1 MVKKQQADDIIA
13 ANKQSLRSLDR
24 AITFSK
30 NQFSVILLCCN
41 YKFLH
46 ELIQQQLV
54 EIGWGSDKLQT
65 ITLDKKTTSL
75 YTTIQS
81 QLSLTQPAGLM
92 ITGFELVDDI
102 DDLLRSINQVRD
114 EFRKCYQMP
123 MVFWINDQ
131 ILAKIWQLAP
141 DFASW
146 AATPIRFDMNSQGL
160 LELLQQETENLF
172 TEILQGDYTQ
182 SNHLRLEKIW
192 TNKNQLH
199 YAIFELKNW
208 GIEIEPELNSSLDF
222 IFGIDDYINNR
233 IYSALNNFQKSL
245 HFWDQ
250 QEYLFPER
258 ENTEKCI
265 NSCGECYSNKNNSAL
280 DYKYPL
286 KKAIL
291 LLYIGLCFY
300 RLAKQNKIESKCNLQ
315 SAKTNILQSF
325 QILELTGCK
334 KLVSEFIRQLAEILY
349 ILEEWTE
356 LEIVAEKSLELHR
369 IYDQK
374 IQLACDYNILAH
386 IALHNS
392 NSMQASILAYTSLIY
407 LEKARKNEE
416 LNHYLLPLL
425 LEQIYMLTLA
435 QALNNLGKITVAKEY
450 IDQASYKLLLALESS
465 EYEYDIY
472 RYINLLDILKSLYF
486 QAGRYLQSH
495 IIKQKLN
502 SLDQQYGFVP
512 FIGAG
517 CLKPLKR
524 VTNPGLISKLGN
536 SNIALEITASGRE
549 DDVNNLIGRISRA
562 DQKLIII
569 HGQSGV
575 GKSSLVNAGL
585 VPALQNRSVG
595 DQIAVPVVVQLYTN
609 WLKELEKSLTKAM
622 LKMANKSAIEI
633 ESIESS
639 ADIQADMN
647 VDIIYQQLRK
657 NADNHLITVLI
668 FDQLEEFFF
677 GDTDGHQKQEF
688 DKFIS
693 DCLSISFVKVIL
705 TLREDYLHR
714 LLDFKYVSSIE
725 TIKNNILD
733 KKFRYQLNNFSA
745 ENARQLLENLTERSH
760 KLHQQS
766 QLKLEPALID
776 ALLADLSSEI
786 GEIRPIELQLVGA
799 QLQDKCITTLT
810 QYQPY
815 RPKQLIQE
823 YIQELI
829 KECGQENERSAL
841 LVLYLLTDENHK
853 RPFKTY
859 AELKAELSEL
869 EDTGNLDLILSI
881 LVNSGLVVIFHNC
894 PKQYQLIHDYL
905 VDLIR
910 HLEQQESGLQT
921 QINQLRDKVKNS
933 YQEIERLRSELSK
946 TEEKVILVET
956 QNQQGDNLLT
966 EIRELRQ
973 REEETQIKIER
984 LRTEL
989 REKELIEKLVESQKK
1004 QHLNAI
1010 RLNRALKIALTTSI
1024 IAIFS
1029 LASSVIT
1036 ARNSEI
1042 QTLSASSETL
1052 FAGHKGINSLKESL
1066 KAGQKLEKTLWV
1078 DASTREKALTAMY
1091 QAIYGVKERN
1101 RLEGHI
1107 SAVKMVTFS
1116 NDKSLIASAGAD
1128 TTINLWSPCGL
1139 LLKTLSGHESV
1150 VNSVNFSPDSQ
1161 MLVSA
1166 GQDKTIKLWNRNGEL
1181 LKTLLGHSSVVNS
1194 ASFSPDGQII
1204 ASASTDQTIKLWSR
1218 DGKLI
1223 TTLLGHKDAV
1233 LAVAWSSDGKILA
1246 SSSSDKTIKLW
1257 NRDGK
1262 LIKTLPAQEDAV
1274 VAIAWS
1280 GDGKILASGSLDKK
1294 IKLWNREG
1302 KLLKTLAGHSGGVIA
1317 VNFSRD
1323 GHTLASASMDET
1335 IKLWHLNGNLL
1346 GTLRGHNNWVNS
1358 VSFSP
1363 DGRSLASGGKDKT
1376 IILWRWDSLILRNP
1390 QENNDWVTSISF
1402 SPDSSIVAG
1411 ASRDKTIKL
1420 WNRDGKLLKTLVGHD
1435 DQIWGVDWSG
1445 DGKILASGS
1454 KDKTIKLWNR
1464 DGKLLKTL
1472 LGHDD
1477 VVLAVAWSSDGKILA
1492 SGSKDKT
1499 IKLWNRDGKLLKTLV
1514 GHTHAINW
1522 VSFSPNGKLLAS
1534 ASDDKLVKV
1543 WTSEGEIIKN
1553 LTGHTR
1559 GVNGVAWSPN
1569 GDVLASVSLDGMVNI
1584 WGENGKLIKT
1594 LRGSGDGFIGVSFS
1608 PDGKTLA
1615 VNSDRQVKLWNRQG
1629 VLLMSLK
1636 GSDEELTG
1644 VSFSP
1649 DGKMLAAGSSG
1660 GRIILRKLSDIT
1672 LESLLRSN
1680 CDILNDYLLYNPNM
1694 TRGDADGDQSYHN
1707 WCENN

>member
-1 MVKKQQADDIIA
+1 
-13 ANKQSLRSLDR
+13 
-24 AITFSK
+24 
-30 NQFSVILLCCN
+30 
-41 YKFLH
+41 
-46 ELIQQQLV
+46 
-54 EIGWGSDKLQT
+54 
-65 ITLDKKTTSL
+65 
-75 YTTIQS
+75 
-81 QLSLTQPAGLM
+81 
-92 ITGFELVDDI
+92 
-102 DDLLRSINQVRD
+102 
-114 EFRKCYQMP
+114 
-123 MVFWINDQ
+123 
-131 ILAKIWQLAP
+131 
-141 DFASW
+141 
-146 AATPIRFDMNSQGL
+146 
-160 LELLQQETENLF
+160 
-172 TEILQGDYTQ
+172 
-182 SNHLRLEKIW
+182 
-192 TNKNQLH
+192 
-199 YAIFELKNW
+199 
-208 GIEIEPELNSSLDF
+208 
-222 IFGIDDYINNR
+222 
-233 IYSALNNFQKSL
+233 
-245 HFWDQ
+245 
-250 QEYLFPER
+250 
-258 ENTEKCI
+258 
-265 NSCGECYSNKNNSAL
+265 
-280 DYKYPL
+280 
-286 KKAIL
+286 
-291 LLYIGLCFY
+291 
-300 RLAKQNKIESKCNLQ
+300 
-315 SAKTNILQSF
+315 
-325 QILELTGCK
+325 
-334 KLVSEFIRQLAEILY
+334 
-349 ILEEWTE
+349 
-356 LEIVAEKSLELHR
+356 
-369 IYDQK
+369 
-374 IQLACDYNILAH
+374 
-386 IALHNS
+386 
-392 NSMQASILAYTSLIY
+392 
-407 LEKARKNEE
+407 
-416 LNHYLLPLL
+416 
-425 LEQIYMLTLA
+425 MLTLA
-435 QALNNLGKITVAKEY
+435 QALSNLGKTTVAAEY
-450 IDQASYKLLLALESS
+450 IDQASYQLLLALESS
-465 EYEYDIY
+465 EYKYDIY
-472 RYINLLDILKSLYF
+472 RYINLLDLLKSLYF
-486 QAGRYLQSH
+486 QAGRYLQAH

-517 CLKPLKR
+517 CLKPQKK

-536 SNIALEITASGRE
+536 STIALEITASGRE
-549 DDVNNLIGRISRA
+549 YDVNNLIGRISRA

-575 GKSSLVNAGL
+575 GKSSLVIAGL

-595 DQIAVPVVVQLYTN
+595 DQIAVPVVVQLYKN
-609 WLKELEKSLTKAM
+609 WLKELGKSLNKAM

-633 ESIESS
+633 ESPI
-639 ADIQADMN
+639 DIQPDMN
-647 VDIIYQQLRK
+647 VEIIYQQLRK
-657 NADNHLITVLI
+657 NADNHLVTVLI
-668 FDQLEEFFF
+668 FDQFEEFFF
-677 GDTDGHQKQEF
+677 GDTDGHKKQEF

-693 DCLSISFVKVIL
+693 DCLTISFVKVIL

-725 TIKNNILD
+725 AINNNILS
-733 KKFRYQLNNFSA
+733 KNIRYQLNNFSP
-745 ENARQLLENLTERSH
+745 ENARQLIENLTERSH

-776 ALLADLSSEI
+776 ALLADLSSEV

-799 QLQDKCITTLT
+799 QLQDKCITTLA

-815 RPKQLIQE
+815 RPKKLIQE

-841 LVLYLLTDENHK
+841 IVLYLLTDENHK
-853 RPFKTY
+853 RPFKTH

-869 EDTGNLDLILSI
+869 EDPSNLDLILSI
-881 LVNSGLVVIFHNC
+881 LVNSGLVVIFHNS

-910 HLEQQESGLQT
+910 HLEEQESGLQT

-956 QNQQGDNLLT
+956 QHQQGDNLLT

-973 REEETQIKIER
+973 REEETQIEIQR

-989 REKELIEKLVESQKK
+989 REKELIEKLVKSQKK
-1004 QHLNAI
+1004 QHWNAT
-1010 RLNRALKIALTTSI
+1010 RLNIALKIALTASI
-1024 IAIFS
+1024 IAILS

-1036 ARNSEI
+1036 SKSSEI

-1052 FAGHKGINSLKESL
+1052 FAAQKGINALQKSL
-1066 KAGQKLEKTLWV
+1066 KAGQALKKTLWV
-1078 DASTREKALTAMY
+1078 DASTKEKALTAMY

-1101 RLEGHI
+1101 RLEGHL

-1128 TTINLWSPCGL
+1128 TKINLWSPCGL

-1150 VNSVNFSPDSQ
+1150 INSVNFSSDSQ

-1166 GQDKTIKLWNRNGEL
+1166 SQDKTIKLWNRNGEL
-1181 LKTLLGHSSVVNS
+1181 LKTLLGHSSIVNS

-1218 DGKLI
+1218 EGQLI
-1223 TTLLGHKDAV
+1223 KTLLGHQDAV

-1262 LIKTLPAQEDAV
+1262 LIKTLPAHEDAV

-1280 GDGKILASGSLDKK
+1280 GDSKILASASLDKK
-1294 IKLWNREG
+1294 IKLWNQEG

-1335 IKLWHLNGNLL
+1335 IKIWHLNGNLL
-1346 GTLRGHNNWVNS
+1346 GTLRGHDNWVNS

-1363 DGRSLASGGKDKT
+1363 DGRSLASGGRDKT

-1411 ASRDKTIKL
+1411 ASRDETIKI
-1420 WNRDGKLLKTLVGHD
+1420 WNRDGKLLKTLVGHH
-1435 DQIWGVDWSG
+1435 DQIWGVAWSG
-1445 DGKILASGS
+1445 DGKILASGSKDKTIKLWNRNGKLLKTLVGHDDTVLAVAWSSDSKILASGS

-1472 LGHDD
+1472 
-1477 VVLAVAWSSDGKILA
+1477 I
-1492 SGSKDKT
+1492 
-1499 IKLWNRDGKLLKTLV
+1499 

-1534 ASDDKLVKV
+1534 ASDDKLVKL

-1553 LTGHTR
+1553 LAGHTR
-1559 GVNGVAWSPN
+1559 GVNGVAWSPS

-1615 VNSDRQVKLWNRQG
+1615 VNSDRQVKLWNREG

-1680 CDILNDYLLYNPNM
+1680 CDILNDYLLYNPNL
-1694 TRGDADGDQSYHN
+1694 TRGDADSDQSYRN

>member
-46 ELIQQQLV
+46 ELIRQQLV
-54 EIGWGSDKLQT
+54 EIGWGSDKIQT

-75 YTTIQS
+75 YTTIQAQIS
-81 QLSLTQPAGLM
+81 QPQPAGLM
-92 ITGFELVDDI
+92 IIGFELVDEI

-146 AATPIRFDMNSQGL
+146 AATPIRFEMNSQGL
-160 LELLQQETENLF
+160 LEFLQQETENLF
-172 TEILQGDYTQ
+172 TEILEGDYAQ
-182 SNHLRLEKIW
+182 SNHLSLEKIW
-192 TNKNQLH
+192 TNKNQIH
-199 YAIFELKNW
+199 YAIFELENW
-208 GIEIEPELNSSLDF
+208 GIEIEPELKSSLDF
-222 IFGIDDYINNR
+222 VFGIDDYINNR

-245 HFWDQ
+245 HFWEQ
-250 QEYLFPER
+250 QENLFPER

-265 NSCGECYSNKNNSAL
+265 KSCGDCYSNKDNSAL
-280 DYKYPL
+280 DYKYPV

-300 RLAKQNKIESKCNLQ
+300 RLAKQNKRASKCNLQ
-315 SAKTNILQSF
+315 SSKTNFLQSF

-334 KLVSEFIRQLAEILY
+334 KLVSEFIKQLAEILY

-356 LEIVAEKSLELHR
+356 LQVVAEKSLELHR
-369 IYDQK
+369 IYGRK
-374 IQLACDYNILAH
+374 IQLACDYSILAH

-392 NSMQASILAYTSLIY
+392 NWMQASILAYTSLIY
-407 LEKARKNEE
+407 LEEARKNKE

-435 QALNNLGKITVAKEY
+435 QALSNLGKTTVAAEY

-465 EYEYDIY
+465 EYKYDIY
-472 RYINLLDILKSLYF
+472 RYINLLDLLKSLYF
-486 QAGRYLQSH
+486 QAGRYLQAH

-517 CLKPLKR
+517 CLKPQKK

-536 SNIALEITASGRE
+536 STIALEITASGRE
-549 DDVNNLIGRISRA
+549 YDINNLIGRISRA

-575 GKSSLVNAGL
+575 GKSSLVIAGL

-595 DQIAVPVVVQLYTN
+595 DQIAVPVVVQLYKN
-609 WLKELEKSLTKAM
+609 WLKELGKSLNKAM

-633 ESIESS
+633 ESPI
-639 ADIQADMN
+639 DIQPDMN
-647 VDIIYQQLRK
+647 VEIIYQQLRK
-657 NADNHLITVLI
+657 NADNHLVTVLI
-668 FDQLEEFFF
+668 FDQFEEFFF
-677 GDTDGHQKQEF
+677 GDTDGHKKQEF

-693 DCLSISFVKVIL
+693 DCLTISFVKVIL

-725 TIKNNILD
+725 AINNNILS
-733 KKFRYQLNNFSA
+733 KNIRYQLNNFSP
-745 ENARQLLENLTERSH
+745 ENARQLIENLTERSH

-776 ALLADLSSEI
+776 ALLADLSSEV

-799 QLQDKCITTLT
+799 QLQDKCITTLA

-815 RPKQLIQE
+815 RPKKLIQE

-829 KECGQENERSAL
+829 QECGQENERSAL

-859 AELKAELSEL
+859 AELKVELSEL
-869 EDTGNLDLILSI
+869 GDSSNLDLILSI
-881 LVNSGLVVIFHNC
+881 LVNSGLVVIFHNS

-910 HLEQQESGLQT
+910 HLEEQESGLQT

-946 TEEKVILVET
+946 TEEKVTLVET
-956 QNQQGDNLLT
+956 QHQQGDNLLT

-973 REEETQIKIER
+973 REEETQIEIQR

-989 REKELIEKLVESQKK
+989 REKELIEKLVKSQKK
-1004 QHLNAI
+1004 QHWNAT
-1010 RLNRALKIALTTSI
+1010 RLNIALKIALTACI
-1024 IAIFS
+1024 IAILS
-1029 LASSVIT
+1029 LANSVIT
-1036 ARNSEI
+1036 SRNSEI

-1052 FAGHKGINSLKESL
+1052 FAAQKGINALQKSL
-1066 KAGQKLEKTLWV
+1066 KAGQALKKTLWV
-1078 DASTREKALTAMY
+1078 DASTKEKALTAMY

-1101 RLEGHI
+1101 RLEGHL

-1128 TTINLWSPCGL
+1128 TKINLWSPCGL

-1150 VNSVNFSPDSQ
+1150 INSVNFSSDSQ

-1166 GQDKTIKLWNRNGEL
+1166 SQDKTIKLWNRNGEL
-1181 LKTLLGHSSVVNS
+1181 LKTLLGHSSIVNS

-1204 ASASTDQTIKLWSR
+1204 ASASTDKTIKLWSR
-1218 DGKLI
+1218 EGKLI
-1223 TTLLGHKDAV
+1223 KTLLGHQDAV

-1262 LIKTLPAQEDAV
+1262 LIKTLPAHEDAV

-1280 GDGKILASGSLDKK
+1280 GDSKILASASLDKK
-1294 IKLWNREG
+1294 IKLWNQEG

-1335 IKLWHLNGNLL
+1335 IKIWHLNGNLL

-1363 DGRSLASGGKDKT
+1363 DGRSLASGGRDKT

-1411 ASRDKTIKL
+1411 ASRDETIKI
-1420 WNRDGKLLKTLVGHD
+1420 WNRDGKLLKTLVGHH
-1435 DQIWGVDWSG
+1435 DQIWGVAWSG

-1477 VVLAVAWSSDGKILA
+1477 TVLAVAWSIDGQILA

-1499 IKLWNRDGKLLKTLV
+1499 IKLWNRDGKLLKTLI

-1534 ASDDKLVKV
+1534 ASDDKLVKL
-1543 WTSEGEIIKN
+1543 WTSE
-1553 LTGHTR
+1553 
-1559 GVNGVAWSPN
+1559 
-1569 GDVLASVSLDGMVNI
+1569 
-1584 WGENGKLIKT
+1584 
-1594 LRGSGDGFIGVSFS
+1594 
-1608 PDGKTLA
+1608 
-1615 VNSDRQVKLWNRQG
+1615 
-1629 VLLMSLK
+1629 
-1636 GSDEELTG
+1636 
-1644 VSFSP
+1644 
-1649 DGKMLAAGSSG
+1649 
-1660 GRIILRKLSDIT
+1660 
-1672 LESLLRSN
+1672 
-1680 CDILNDYLLYNPNM
+1680 
-1694 TRGDADGDQSYHN
+1694 
-1707 WCENN
+1707 

>member
-1 MVKKQQADDIIA
+1 MVKQQQADDIIA

-54 EIGWGSDKLQT
+54 EIGWGSDKIQT

-75 YTTIQS
+75 YTTIQA
-81 QLSLTQPAGLM
+81 QISLPQPAGLM
-92 ITGFELVDDI
+92 IIGFELVDEI
-102 DDLLRSINQVRD
+102 DDLLRSINQIRD
-114 EFRKCYQMP
+114 EFRKCCQMP
-123 MVFWINDQ
+123 MIFWINDQ

-146 AATPIRFDMNSQGL
+146 AATPIRFEMNSQGL
-160 LELLQQETENLF
+160 LEFLQQETENLF
-172 TEILQGDYTQ
+172 TEILEGDYTQ
-182 SNHLRLEKIW
+182 SNHLRLENIW
-192 TNKNQLH
+192 TNKNQIH
-199 YAIFELKNW
+199 YAIFELENW
-208 GIEIEPELNSSLDF
+208 GIEIGSELKSSLDF
-222 IFGIDDYINNR
+222 VFGIDDYINNR

-250 QEYLFPER
+250 QENLFTEG
-258 ENTEKCI
+258 ENTDI
-265 NSCGECYSNKNNSAL
+265 

-291 LLYIGLCFY
+291 LLHIGLCFS
-300 RLAKQNKIESKCNLQ
+300 RLAKQNKRASKCNLQ
-315 SAKTNILQSF
+315 SAKINFLQSF
-325 QILELTGCK
+325 EILELTGCK

-349 ILEEWTE
+349 ILGEWTE
-356 LEIVAEKSLELHR
+356 LQVVAEKSLELHR
-369 IYDQK
+369 IYGQK
-374 IQLACDYNILAH
+374 IQVACDYNILAH

-407 LEKARKNEE
+407 LEKARNNEE

-435 QALNNLGKITVAKEY
+435 QALNNLGKTTVAKEY

-472 RYINLLDILKSLYF
+472 RYINLLDLLKSLYF

-517 CLKPLKR
+517 CLKPQKR

-595 DQIAVPVVVQLYTN
+595 DQIAIPVVVQLYRN

-633 ESIESS
+633 ESPT
-639 ADIQADMN
+639 DTQPDMN
-647 VDIIYQQLRK
+647 VDIIYQKLRK

-668 FDQLEEFFF
+668 FDQFEEFFF
-677 GDTDGHQKQEF
+677 GDTDCHKKQEF

-693 DCLSISFVKVIL
+693 DCLTISFVKVIL

-725 TIKNNILD
+725 AVNNNILS
-733 KKFRYQLNNFSA
+733 KNIRYQLNNFSP
-745 ENARQLLENLTERSH
+745 ENARQLIENLTERSH

-776 ALLADLSSEI
+776 ALLADLSSEV
-786 GEIRPIELQLVGA
+786 GEVRPIELQLVGA
-799 QLQDKCITTLT
+799 QLQAKCITTLA

-815 RPKQLIQE
+815 RPKKLIQE

-859 AELKAELSEL
+859 AELKVELSEL
-869 EDTGNLDLILSI
+869 GDSSNLDLILSI
-881 LVNSGLVVIFHNC
+881 LVNSGLVVIFHNS

-921 QINQLRDKVKNS
+921 QINQLRDKIKNS
-933 YQEIERLRSELSK
+933 YQEIEWLRSELSK
-946 TEEKVILVET
+946 TEEKVTLVEI

-973 REEETQIKIER
+973 REEETQIEIER

-1010 RLNRALKIALTTSI
+1010 RLNMALKIALTASI

-1036 ARNSEI
+1036 SRNSEI

-1052 FAGHKGINSLKESL
+1052 FAAQKGINALKESL
-1066 KAGQKLEKTLWV
+1066 KAGQALKKTLWV

-1101 RLEGHI
+1101 RLEGHL
-1107 SAVKMVTFS
+1107 SAVKTVTFS

-1150 VNSVNFSPDSQ
+1150 INSVNFSPDSQ

-1166 GQDKTIKLWNRNGEL
+1166 SQDKTIKLWNRNGEL
-1181 LKTLLGHSSVVNS
+1181 LKTLLSHSAVVNS
-1194 ASFSPDGQII
+1194 ASFSPNGQII

-1218 DGKLI
+1218 EGKLI
-1223 TTLLGHKDAV
+1223 KTLLGHKDAV

-1262 LIKTLPAQEDAV
+1262 LIKTLPAHEDAV
-1274 VAIAWS
+1274 VAIDWS

-1294 IKLWNREG
+1294 IKFWNREG

-1317 VNFSRD
+1317 VNFSHD
-1323 GHTLASASMDET
+1323 AHTLASASMDET
-1335 IKLWHLNGNLL
+1335 IKIWNLNGNLL

-1411 ASRDKTIKL
+1411 ASRDETIKI
-1420 WNRDGKLLKTLVGHD
+1420 WNRDGKLLKTLVGHH
-1435 DQIWGVDWSG
+1435 DQIWGVAWSG

-1472 LGHDD
+1472 VGHDD
-1477 VVLAVAWSSDGKILA
+1477 TVLSVAWSSDSKILA

-1499 IKLWNRDGKLLKTLV
+1499 IKLWNRDGKLLKTLI
-1514 GHTHAINW
+1514 GHTDAINW

-1534 ASDDKLVKV
+1534 ASDDKLVKL

-1559 GVNGVAWSPN
+1559 GVHGVAWSPS

-1594 LRGSGDGFIGVSFS
+1594 LTGSGDGFIGVSFS

-1615 VNSDRQVKLWNRQG
+1615 VNSDRQVKLWNREG

-1680 CDILNDYLLYNPNM
+1680 CDILNDYLLYNPNL
-1694 TRGDADGDQSYHN
+1694 TRGDADSDQSYR
-1707 WCENN
+1707 

>member
-46 ELIQQQLV
+46 ELIRQQLV
-54 EIGWGSDKLQT
+54 EIGWGSDKIQT

-75 YTTIQS
+75 YTTIQAQIS
-81 QLSLTQPAGLM
+81 QPQPAGLM
-92 ITGFELVDDI
+92 IIGFELVDEI

-146 AATPIRFDMNSQGL
+146 AATPIRFEMNSQGL
-160 LELLQQETENLF
+160 LEFLQQETENLF
-172 TEILQGDYTQ
+172 TEILAGDYAQ
-182 SNHLRLEKIW
+182 SNHLSLEKIW
-192 TNKNQLH
+192 TNKNQIH
-199 YAIFELKNW
+199 YAIFELENW
-208 GIEIEPELNSSLDF
+208 GIEIEPELKSSLDF
-222 IFGIDDYINNR
+222 VFGIDDYINNR

-245 HFWDQ
+245 HFWEQ
-250 QEYLFPER
+250 QENLFPER

-265 NSCGECYSNKNNSAL
+265 KSCGDCYSNKDNSAL
-280 DYKYPL
+280 DYKYPV

-300 RLAKQNKIESKCNLQ
+300 RLAKQNKRASKCNLQ
-315 SAKTNILQSF
+315 SSKTNFLQSF

-334 KLVSEFIRQLAEILY
+334 KLVSEFIKQLAEILY

-356 LEIVAEKSLELHR
+356 LQVVAEKSLELHR
-369 IYDQK
+369 IYGRK
-374 IQLACDYNILAH
+374 IQLACDYSILAH

-392 NSMQASILAYTSLIY
+392 NWMQASILAYTSLIY
-407 LEKARKNEE
+407 LEEARKNKE

-435 QALNNLGKITVAKEY
+435 QALSNLGKTTVAAEY

-465 EYEYDIY
+465 EYKYDIY
-472 RYINLLDILKSLYF
+472 RYINLLDLLKSLYF
-486 QAGRYLQSH
+486 QAGRYLQAH

-517 CLKPLKR
+517 CLKPQKK

-536 SNIALEITASGRE
+536 STIALEITASGRE
-549 DDVNNLIGRISRA
+549 YDINNLIGRISRA

-575 GKSSLVNAGL
+575 GKSSLVIAGL

-595 DQIAVPVVVQLYTN
+595 DQIAVPVVVQLYKN
-609 WLKELEKSLTKAM
+609 WLKELGKSLNKAM

-633 ESIESS
+633 ESPI
-639 ADIQADMN
+639 DIQPDMN
-647 VDIIYQQLRK
+647 VEIIYQQLRK
-657 NADNHLITVLI
+657 NADNHLVTVLI
-668 FDQLEEFFF
+668 FDQFEEFFF
-677 GDTDGHQKQEF
+677 GDTDGHKKQEF

-693 DCLSISFVKVIL
+693 DCLTISFVKVIL

-725 TIKNNILD
+725 AINNNILS
-733 KKFRYQLNNFSA
+733 KNIRYQLNNFSP
-745 ENARQLLENLTERSH
+745 ENARQLIENLTERSH

-776 ALLADLSSEI
+776 ALLADLSSEV

-799 QLQDKCITTLT
+799 QLQDKCITTLA

-815 RPKQLIQE
+815 RPKKLIQE

-829 KECGQENERSAL
+829 QECGQENERSAL

-859 AELKAELSEL
+859 AELKVELSEL
-869 EDTGNLDLILSI
+869 GDSSNLDLILSI
-881 LVNSGLVVIFHNC
+881 LVNSGLVVIFHNS

-910 HLEQQESGLQT
+910 HLEEQESGLQT

-956 QNQQGDNLLT
+956 QHQQGDNLLT

-973 REEETQIKIER
+973 REEETQIEIQR

-989 REKELIEKLVESQKK
+989 REKELIEKLVKSQKK
-1004 QHLNAI
+1004 QHWNAT
-1010 RLNRALKIALTTSI
+1010 RLNIALKIALTASI
-1024 IAIFS
+1024 IAILS

-1036 ARNSEI
+1036 SKSSEI

-1052 FAGHKGINSLKESL
+1052 FAAQKGINALQKSL
-1066 KAGQKLEKTLWV
+1066 KAGQALKKTLWV
-1078 DASTREKALTAMY
+1078 DASTKEKALTAMY

-1101 RLEGHI
+1101 RLEGHL

-1128 TTINLWSPCGL
+1128 TKINLWSPCGL

-1150 VNSVNFSPDSQ
+1150 INSVNFSSDSQ

-1166 GQDKTIKLWNRNGEL
+1166 SQDKTIKLWNRNGEL
-1181 LKTLLGHSSVVNS
+1181 LKTLLGHSSIVNS

-1204 ASASTDQTIKLWSR
+1204 ASASTDKTIKLWSR
-1218 DGKLI
+1218 EGKLI
-1223 TTLLGHKDAV
+1223 KTLLGHQDAV

-1262 LIKTLPAQEDAV
+1262 LIKTLPAHEDAV

-1280 GDGKILASGSLDKK
+1280 GDSKILASASLDKK
-1294 IKLWNREG
+1294 IKLWNQEG

-1335 IKLWHLNGNLL
+1335 IKIWHLNGNLL

-1363 DGRSLASGGKDKT
+1363 DGRSLASGGRDKT

-1411 ASRDKTIKL
+1411 ASRDETIKI
-1420 WNRDGKLLKTLVGHD
+1420 WNRDGKLLKTLVGHH
-1435 DQIWGVDWSG
+1435 DQIWGVAWSG

-1477 VVLAVAWSSDGKILA
+1477 TVLAVAWSIDGQILA

-1499 IKLWNRDGKLLKTLV
+1499 IKLWNRDGKLLKTLI

-1534 ASDDKLVKV
+1534 ASDDKLVKL

-1553 LTGHTR
+1553 LAGHTR
-1559 GVNGVAWSPN
+1559 GVNGVAWSPS

-1594 LRGSGDGFIGVSFS
+1594 LTGSGDGFIGVSFS

-1615 VNSDRQVKLWNRQG
+1615 VNSDRQVKLWNREG

-1680 CDILNDYLLYNPNM
+1680 CDILNDYLLYNPNL
-1694 TRGDADGDQSYHN
+1694 TRGDADSDQSYRN

>member
-13 ANKQSLRSLDR
+13 TNKQSLRSLDR

-54 EIGWGSDKLQT
+54 EIGWGTDKLQT

-102 DDLLRSINQVRD
+102 DDLLRSINQIRD
-114 EFRKCYQMP
+114 EFRKCCQMP
-123 MVFWINDQ
+123 MIFWINDQ

-146 AATPIRFDMNSQGL
+146 AATPIRFEMNSQGL
-160 LELLQQETENLF
+160 LEFLQQETENLF
-172 TEILQGDYTQ
+172 TEILEGDYTQ

-192 TNKNQLH
+192 TNKNQIH
-199 YAIFELKNW
+199 YAIFELENW
-208 GIEIEPELNSSLDF
+208 GIEIGSELKSSLDF
-222 IFGIDDYINNR
+222 VFGIDDYINNR

-250 QEYLFPER
+250 QENLFTEG
-258 ENTEKCI
+258 ENTDI
-265 NSCGECYSNKNNSAL
+265 

-300 RLAKQNKIESKCNLQ
+300 RLAKQNKRASKCNLQ
-315 SAKTNILQSF
+315 SAKINFLQSF
-325 QILELTGCK
+325 EILELTGHR
-334 KLVSEFIRQLAEILY
+334 KLVSEFIKQLAEILY

-356 LEIVAEKSLELHR
+356 LQVIAEKSLELHR
-369 IYDQK
+369 IYGQK
-374 IQLACDYNILAH
+374 IQLACDYSILAH

-407 LEKARKNEE
+407 LEEAKKNEE
-416 LNHYLLPLL
+416 INHYLLPLL

-472 RYINLLDILKSLYF
+472 RYINLLDLLKSLYF
-486 QAGRYLQSH
+486 QAGRYLQAH

-517 CLKPLKR
+517 CLKPQKK
-524 VTNPGLISKLGN
+524 VTNSGLISKLGN
-536 SNIALEITASGRE
+536 STIALEITASGRE
-549 DDVNNLIGRISRA
+549 YNVNNLIGRISRA

-575 GKSSLVNAGL
+575 GKSSLVTAGL

-595 DQIAVPVVVQLYTN
+595 DQIAVPVVVQLYKN
-609 WLKELEKSLTKAM
+609 WLKELGKSLTKAM

-633 ESIESS
+633 ESPI
-639 ADIQADMN
+639 DIQPDMN
-647 VDIIYQQLRK
+647 VDIIYQKLRK

-668 FDQLEEFFF
+668 FDQFEEFFF
-677 GDTDGHQKQEF
+677 GDTDGHKKQEF

-693 DCLSISFVKVIL
+693 DCLTISFVKVIL

-725 TIKNNILD
+725 AVNNNILS
-733 KKFRYQLNNFSA
+733 KNIRYQLNNFSP
-745 ENARQLLENLTERSH
+745 ENARQLIENLTERSH

-776 ALLADLSSEI
+776 ALLADLSSEV
-786 GEIRPIELQLVGA
+786 GEVRPIELQLVGA
-799 QLQDKCITTLT
+799 QLQAKCITTLA

-815 RPKQLIQE
+815 RPKKLIQE

-859 AELKAELSEL
+859 AELKVELSEL
-869 EDTGNLDLILSI
+869 GDSSNLDLILSI
-881 LVNSGLVVIFHNC
+881 LVNSGLVVIFHNS

-921 QINQLRDKVKNS
+921 QINQLRDKIKNS
-933 YQEIERLRSELSK
+933 YQEIEWLRSELSK
-946 TEEKVILVET
+946 TEEKVTLVEI

-973 REEETQIKIER
+973 REEETQIEIER

-1010 RLNRALKIALTTSI
+1010 RLNMALKIALTASI

-1036 ARNSEI
+1036 SRNSEI

-1052 FAGHKGINSLKESL
+1052 FAAQKGINALKESL
-1066 KAGQKLEKTLWV
+1066 KAGQALKKTLWV

-1101 RLEGHI
+1101 RLEGHL
-1107 SAVKMVTFS
+1107 SAVKTVTFS

-1150 VNSVNFSPDSQ
+1150 INSVNFSPDSQ

-1166 GQDKTIKLWNRNGEL
+1166 SQDKTIKLWNRNGEL
-1181 LKTLLGHSSVVNS
+1181 LKTLLSHSAVVNS

-1218 DGKLI
+1218 EGKLI
-1223 TTLLGHKDAV
+1223 KTLLGHKDAV

-1262 LIKTLPAQEDAV
+1262 LIKTLPAHEDAV
-1274 VAIAWS
+1274 VAIDWS

-1317 VNFSRD
+1317 VNFSHD
-1323 GHTLASASMDET
+1323 AHTLASASMDET
-1335 IKLWHLNGNLL
+1335 IKIWNLNGNLL

-1411 ASRDKTIKL
+1411 ASRDETIKI
-1420 WNRDGKLLKTLVGHD
+1420 WNRDGKLLKTLVGHH
-1435 DQIWGVDWSG
+1435 DQIWGVAWSG

-1464 DGKLLKTL
+1464 DGKFLKTL
-1472 LGHDD
+1472 VGHDD
-1477 VVLAVAWSSDGKILA
+1477 TVLSVAWSSDSKILA

-1499 IKLWNRDGKLLKTLV
+1499 IKLWNRDGKLLKTLI
-1514 GHTHAINW
+1514 GHTDAINW
-1522 VSFSPNGKLLAS
+1522 VSFSPHGKLLAS
-1534 ASDDKLVKV
+1534 ASDDKLVKL
-1543 WTSEGEIIKN
+1543 WTSEGEIITN

-1559 GVNGVAWSPN
+1559 GVHGVAWSPSGN
-1569 GDVLASVSLDGMVNI
+1569 VLASVSFDGMVNI

-1594 LRGSGDGFIGVSFS
+1594 LTGSGDGFIGVSFS

-1615 VNSDRQVKLWNRQG
+1615 VNSDRQVKLWNREG

-1680 CDILNDYLLYNPNM
+1680 CDILNDYLLYNLNM
-1694 TRGDADGDQSYHN
+1694 TRGDANGDQSYRN

>member
-1 MVKKQQADDIIA
+1 MVKKQQADDIFTV
-13 ANKQSLRSLDR
+13 NKQSLRSLDR

-54 EIGWGSDKLQT
+54 EIGWGSDKIQT

-75 YTTIQS
+75 YTTIQAQIS
-81 QLSLTQPAGLM
+81 QPQPAGLM
-92 ITGFELVDDI
+92 IIGFELVDEI
-102 DDLLRSINQVRD
+102 DDLLRSINQIRD
-114 EFRKCYQMP
+114 EFRKCCQMP
-123 MVFWINDQ
+123 MIFWINDQ

-146 AATPIRFDMNSQGL
+146 AATPIRFEMNSQGL
-160 LELLQQETENLF
+160 LEFLQQETENLF
-172 TEILQGDYTQ
+172 TEILEGDYAQ
-182 SNHLRLEKIW
+182 SNHLSLEKIW
-192 TNKNQLH
+192 TNKNQIH
-199 YAIFELKNW
+199 YAIFELENW
-208 GIEIEPELNSSLDF
+208 GIEIEPELKSSLDF
-222 IFGIDDYINNR
+222 VFGIDDYINNR

-245 HFWDQ
+245 HFWEQ
-250 QEYLFPER
+250 QENLFPEG
-258 ENTEKCI
+258 ENTDI
-265 NSCGECYSNKNNSAL
+265 
-280 DYKYPL
+280 DYKYPF

-300 RLAKQNKIESKCNLQ
+300 RLAKQNKRASKCNLQ
-315 SAKTNILQSF
+315 SAKTNLLQSF
-325 QILELTGCK
+325 QILELTGHR
-334 KLVSEFIRQLAEILY
+334 KLVSEFIKQLAEILY

-356 LEIVAEKSLELHR
+356 LQVVAEKSLELHR
-369 IYDQK
+369 MYGQK
-374 IQLACDYNILAH
+374 IQLACDYSILAH

-392 NSMQASILAYTSLIY
+392 NWMQASILAYTSLIY
-407 LEKARKNEE
+407 LEEARKNKE

-425 LEQIYMLTLA
+425 LEKIYMLTLA
-435 QALNNLGKITVAKEY
+435 QALNNLGQITVAAEY

-465 EYEYDIY
+465 EYKYDIY
-472 RYINLLDILKSLYF
+472 RYINLLDLLKSLYF
-486 QAGRYLQSH
+486 QAGRYLQAH

-517 CLKPLKR
+517 CLKPQKK
-524 VTNPGLISKLGN
+524 VTNSGLISKLGN
-536 SNIALEITASGRE
+536 STIALEITASGRE
-549 DDVNNLIGRISRA
+549 YDVNNLIGRISRA

-575 GKSSLVNAGL
+575 GKSSLVTAGL

-595 DQIAVPVVVQLYTN
+595 DQIAIPVVVQLYKN
-609 WLKELEKSLTKAM
+609 WLKELGKSLNKAM

-633 ESIESS
+633 ESPI
-639 ADIQADMN
+639 DIQPDMN
-647 VDIIYQQLRK
+647 VEIIYQQLRK
-657 NADNHLITVLI
+657 NADNHLVTVLI
-668 FDQLEEFFF
+668 FDQFEEFFF
-677 GDTDGHQKQEF
+677 GDTDGHNKQEF

-693 DCLSISFVKVIL
+693 DCLTISFVKVIL

-725 TIKNNILD
+725 AINNNILS
-733 KKFRYQLNNFSA
+733 KNIRYQLNNFSP
-745 ENARQLLENLTERSH
+745 ENARQLIENLTERSH

-776 ALLADLSSEI
+776 ALLADLSSEV

-799 QLQDKCITTLT
+799 QLQDKCITTLA

-815 RPKQLIQE
+815 RPKKLIQE

-829 KECGQENERSAL
+829 QECGQENERSAL

-859 AELKAELSEL
+859 AELKVELSEL
-869 EDTGNLDLILSI
+869 GDSSNLDLILSI
-881 LVNSGLVVIFHNC
+881 LVNSGLVVIFHNS

-946 TEEKVILVET
+946 TEEKVTLVET
-956 QNQQGDNLLT
+956 QHQQGDNLLT

-973 REEETQIKIER
+973 REEETQIEIQR

-989 REKELIEKLVESQKK
+989 REKELIEKLVKSQKK
-1004 QHLNAI
+1004 QDWNAT
-1010 RLNRALKIALTTSI
+1010 RLNIALKIALTACI
-1024 IAIFS
+1024 IAILS
-1029 LASSVIT
+1029 LANSVIT
-1036 ARNSEI
+1036 SRNSEI

-1052 FAGHKGINSLKESL
+1052 FAAQKGINALKESL
-1066 KAGQKLEKTLWV
+1066 KAGQALKKTLWV

-1101 RLEGHI
+1101 RLEGHL
-1107 SAVKMVTFS
+1107 SAVKTVTFS
-1116 NDKSLIASAGAD
+1116 KDKSLIASAGAD
-1128 TTINLWSPCGL
+1128 TKINLWSPCGL

-1150 VNSVNFSPDSQ
+1150 INSVNFSPDSQ

-1166 GQDKTIKLWNRNGEL
+1166 SQDKTIKLWNRNGEL
-1181 LKTLLGHSSVVNS
+1181 LKTLLSHSSVVNS

-1204 ASASTDQTIKLWSR
+1204 ASASTDKTIKLWSR
-1218 DGKLI
+1218 EGKLI
-1223 TTLLGHKDAV
+1223 KTLLGHQDAV

-1262 LIKTLPAQEDAV
+1262 LIKTLPAHEDAV

-1280 GDGKILASGSLDKK
+1280 GDSKILASGSLDKK
-1294 IKLWNREG
+1294 IKFWNQEG
-1302 KLLKTLAGHSGGVIA
+1302 KLLTTLAGHSGGVIA
-1317 VNFSRD
+1317 VNFSPD

-1335 IKLWHLNGNLL
+1335 IKIWNLNGNLL

-1411 ASRDKTIKL
+1411 ASRDETIKI
-1420 WNRDGKLLKTLVGHD
+1420 WNRDGKLLKTLVGHH
-1435 DQIWGVDWSG
+1435 DQIWGVAWSG

-1454 KDKTIKLWNR
+1454 RDKTIKLWNR
-1464 DGKLLKTL
+1464 NGKLLKTL
-1472 LGHDD
+1472 VGHDD
-1477 VVLAVAWSSDGKILA
+1477 TVLAVAWSSDSKILV

-1534 ASDDKLVKV
+1534 ASDDKLVKL

-1559 GVNGVAWSPN
+1559 GVHGVAWSPS

-1594 LRGSGDGFIGVSFS
+1594 LTGSGDGFIGVSFS

-1615 VNSDRQVKLWNRQG
+1615 VNSDRQVKLWNREG

-1636 GSDEELTG
+1636 GSHEELTG

-1680 CDILNDYLLYNPNM
+1680 CDILNDYLLYNPNL
-1694 TRGDADGDQSYHN
+1694 TRGDADSDQSYRN

>member
-46 ELIQQQLV
+46 ELIRQQLV
-54 EIGWGSDKLQT
+54 EIGWGSDKIQT

-75 YTTIQS
+75 YTTIQA
-81 QLSLTQPAGLM
+81 QISLPQPAGLM
-92 ITGFELVDDI
+92 IIGFELVDEI
-102 DDLLRSINQVRD
+102 DDLLRSINQIRD
-114 EFRKCYQMP
+114 EFRKCCQMP
-123 MVFWINDQ
+123 MIFWINDQ

-146 AATPIRFDMNSQGL
+146 AATPIRFEMNSQGL
-160 LELLQQETENLF
+160 LEFLQQETENLF
-172 TEILQGDYTQ
+172 TEILAGDYAQ
-182 SNHLRLEKIW
+182 SNHLSLEKIW
-192 TNKNQLH
+192 TNKNQIH
-199 YAIFELKNW
+199 YAIFELENW
-208 GIEIEPELNSSLDF
+208 GIEIEPELKSSLDF
-222 IFGIDDYINNR
+222 VFGIDDYINNR

-245 HFWDQ
+245 HFWEQ
-250 QEYLFPER
+250 QENLFPEG
-258 ENTEKCI
+258 ENTDI
-265 NSCGECYSNKNNSAL
+265 
-280 DYKYPL
+280 DYKYPF

-300 RLAKQNKIESKCNLQ
+300 RLAKQNKRASKCNLQ
-315 SAKTNILQSF
+315 SAKTNFLQSF

-334 KLVSEFIRQLAEILY
+334 KLVSEFIKQLAEILY

-356 LEIVAEKSLELHR
+356 LQVVAEKSLELHR
-369 IYDQK
+369 IYGRK
-374 IQLACDYNILAH
+374 IQLACDYSILAH

-392 NSMQASILAYTSLIY
+392 NWMQASILAYTSLIY
-407 LEKARKNEE
+407 LEEARKNKE

-435 QALNNLGKITVAKEY
+435 QALSNMGKTTVAAEY

-465 EYEYDIY
+465 EYKYDIY

-486 QAGRYLQSH
+486 QAGRYLQAH

-517 CLKPLKR
+517 CLKPQKK
-524 VTNPGLISKLGN
+524 VTNSGLISKLGN
-536 SNIALEITASGRE
+536 STIALEITASGRE
-549 DDVNNLIGRISRA
+549 YDVNNLIGRISRA

-575 GKSSLVNAGL
+575 GKSSLVTAGL

-595 DQIAVPVVVQLYTN
+595 DQIAIPVVVQLYKN
-609 WLKELEKSLTKAM
+609 WLKELGKSLNKAM

-633 ESIESS
+633 ESPI
-639 ADIQADMN
+639 DIQPDMN
-647 VDIIYQQLRK
+647 VEIIYQQLRK
-657 NADNHLITVLI
+657 NADNHLVTVLI
-668 FDQLEEFFF
+668 FDQFEEFFF
-677 GDTDGHQKQEF
+677 GDTDGHKKQEF

-693 DCLSISFVKVIL
+693 DCLTISFVKVIL

-725 TIKNNILD
+725 AINNNILS
-733 KKFRYQLNNFSA
+733 KNIRYQLNNFSP
-745 ENARQLLENLTERSH
+745 ENARQLIENLTERSH

-776 ALLADLSSEI
+776 ALLADLSSEV

-799 QLQDKCITTLT
+799 QLQDKCITTLA

-815 RPKQLIQE
+815 RPKKLIQE

-829 KECGQENERSAL
+829 QECGQENERSAL

-859 AELKAELSEL
+859 AELKVELSEL
-869 EDTGNLDLILSI
+869 GDSSNLDLILSI
-881 LVNSGLVVIFHNC
+881 LVNSGLVVIFHNS

-946 TEEKVILVET
+946 TEEKVTLVET
-956 QNQQGDNLLT
+956 QHQQGDNLLT

-973 REEETQIKIER
+973 REEETQIEIQR

-989 REKELIEKLVESQKK
+989 REKELIEKLVKSQKK
-1004 QHLNAI
+1004 QDWNAT
-1010 RLNRALKIALTTSI
+1010 RLNIALKIALTACI
-1024 IAIFS
+1024 IAILS
-1029 LASSVIT
+1029 LANSVIT
-1036 ARNSEI
+1036 SRNSEI

-1052 FAGHKGINSLKESL
+1052 FAAQKGINALKESL
-1066 KAGQKLEKTLWV
+1066 KAGQALKKTLWV

-1101 RLEGHI
+1101 RLEGHL
-1107 SAVKMVTFS
+1107 SAVKTVTFS
-1116 NDKSLIASAGAD
+1116 KDKSLIASAGAD
-1128 TTINLWSPCGL
+1128 TKINLWSPCGL

-1150 VNSVNFSPDSQ
+1150 INSVNFSPDSQ

-1166 GQDKTIKLWNRNGEL
+1166 SQDKTIKLWNRNGEL
-1181 LKTLLGHSSVVNS
+1181 LKTLLSHSAVVNS
-1194 ASFSPDGQII
+1194 ANFSPDGQII
-1204 ASASTDQTIKLWSR
+1204 ASVSTDKTIKLWSR
-1218 DGKLI
+1218 EGKLI
-1223 TTLLGHKDAV
+1223 KTLLGHQDAV

-1262 LIKTLPAQEDAV
+1262 LIKTLPAHEDAV

-1280 GDGKILASGSLDKK
+1280 GDSKILASGSLDKK
-1294 IKLWNREG
+1294 IKFWNQEG
-1302 KLLKTLAGHSGGVIA
+1302 KLLTTLAGHSGGVIA
-1317 VNFSRD
+1317 VNFSPD

-1335 IKLWHLNGNLL
+1335 IKIWNLNGNLL

-1411 ASRDKTIKL
+1411 ASRDETIKI
-1420 WNRDGKLLKTLVGHD
+1420 WNRDGKLLKTLVGHH
-1435 DQIWGVDWSG
+1435 DQIWGVAWSG

-1464 DGKLLKTL
+1464 NGKLLKTL
-1472 LGHDD
+1472 VGHDD
-1477 VVLAVAWSSDGKILA
+1477 TVLAVAWSGDGKILV

-1499 IKLWNRDGKLLKTLV
+1499 IKLWNRDGKLLKTLI

-1534 ASDDKLVKV
+1534 ASDDKLVKL

-1559 GVNGVAWSPN
+1559 GVHGVAWSPS

-1615 VNSDRQVKLWNRQG
+1615 VNSDRQVKLWNREG

-1680 CDILNDYLLYNPNM
+1680 CDILNDYLLYNPNL
-1694 TRGDADGDQSYHN
+1694 TRGDADSDQSYRN